1 MMLQKASSSLGK
13 VNLQVDFAL
22 GIKIKT
28 RTFQK
33 ATCSTSNVLTHTHT
47 NYEYTWSTFI
57 MN

>member
-28 RTFQK
+28 RTFQR
-33 ATCSTSNVLTHTHT
+33 ATCSTSNV
-47 NYEYTWSTFI
+47 
-57 MN
+57 